1 MLPHRSSL
9 KPLTLTAALAA
20 TLSQLSAGVF
30 LTTGQL
36 PTGTVLFNDSNEEDD
51 SVASVATSVFGGSP
65 ATVTVSVNANLN
77 FSNDYAY
84 NNVSLPGG
92 VQRISPLWSDLY
104 LPMGH
109 GGSIVSYESP
119 GAYLA
124 VNWNGLNSFDQ
135 SSSAPTATF
144 QAVIFGGNVSV
155 NGASFAFGDIVFSYD
170 SVGNSLDS
178 NVHIFA
184 STVGINVGNGQ
195 YSPVPGTTD
204 GLVTD
209 ATKGALLP
217 TDNHYILFHPNGS
230 GGYVASVQT
239 TAVPEPAEYA
249 AVAGLALV
257 AFGAWRRT
265 RR

>member
-1 MLPHRSSL
+1 MLTRRSLL

-20 TLSQLSAGVF
+20 TLSPLSAALF
-30 LTTGQL
+30 LTAGQL
-36 PTGTVLFNDSNEEDD
+36 PTGTVRFDD
-51 SVASVATSVFGGSP
+51 SSTYDDAVASVATSVFGGSP
-65 ATVTVSVNANLN
+65 ARVSVGVNGNLN
-77 FSNDYAY
+77 FSDDFHSSNT
-84 NNVSLPGG
+84 SLPGG
-92 VQRISPLWSDLY
+92 VLRISPLWSDLVLY
-104 LPMGH
+104 AGH

-124 VNWNGLNSFDQ
+124 VNWNGINSLDQ
-135 SSSAPTATF
+135 SPGASTATF

-170 SVGNSLDS
+170 SVGIPLDS
-178 NVHIFA
+178 GNSFGA
-184 STVGINVGNGQ
+184 TVGINVGDGT

-204 GLVTD
+204 GLVSN
-209 ATKGALLP
+209 AAKGALLP
-217 TDNHYILFHPNGS
+217 TDNHYILFHPNAS

-257 AFGAWRRT
+257 AFGTWRRT

>member
-36 PTGTVLFNDSNEEDD
+36 PTGTVRFDD
-51 SVASVATSVFGGSP
+51 HSEWDDEVASVATSVFGGSP
-65 ATVTVSVNANLN
+65 ATVSVAVNGNLN
-77 FSNDYAY
+77 FSDAGNFH
-84 NNVSLPGG
+84 NTSLPGV
-92 VQRISPLWSDLY
+92 VQRISPLWTDLFLY
-104 LPMGH
+104 AGH
-109 GGSIVSYESP
+109 GGSIVSYDSP

-124 VNWNGLNSFDQ
+124 VNWNGLNSVLQ
-135 SSSAPTATF
+135 APGAPTATF
-144 QAVIFGGNVSV
+144 QAVIFGGNFSV

-170 SVGNSLDS
+170 SVGIPLDS
-178 NVHIFA
+178 GNPFGA
-184 STVGINVGNGQ
+184 TVGINVGDGT

-204 GLVTD
+204 GLVSN
-209 ATKGALLP
+209 AAKGALLP
-217 TDNHYILFHPNGS
+217 TDNHYILFHPNAS